1 MLNAMQNQTEKNLI
15 TSFDLLRHQYV
26 EEQEQ
31 LRDKYQK
38 QFLEI
43 LSAIQ
48 RLHDVEETKH

>member
-26 EEQEQ
+26 EEQ

>member
-1 MLNAMQNQTEKNLI
+1 MQNQTEKNLI